1 MKAKKLSV
9 LIVLTVALGS
19 FLLVSFVPQD
29 KAAKPWDV
37 PAKYLE
43 MTNPQTTDDADMIKV
58 GKMLYSKHCKSCHGS
73 KGLGD
78 GPKAKQLD
86 TPAGNFSSEAFHIQ
100 SDGEMYYKS
109 FVGRD
114 EMPNF
119 EKKITDEEDSW
130 AIITYMRATFKK

>member
-1 MKAKKLSV
+1 MKTMKLKFF
-9 LIVLTVALGS
+9 LIALFFS
-19 FLLVSFVPQD
+19 SMLLVSFMNPQGD
-29 KAAKPWDV
+29 DPKSWDI
-37 PAKYLE
+37 PSKYLE
-43 MTNPQTTDDADMIKV
+43 MKNPQALDDADMIKV

-86 TPAGNFSSEAFHIQ
+86 TPVGDFSTEAFHTQ
-100 SDGEMYYKS
+100 NDGEMYYKS
-109 FVGRD
+109 FIGRD

-130 AIITYMRATFKK
+130 AVITYMRATFTK